1 LLAVLTA
8 ACGTALIVMLWRRRQ
23 AASDQLAAQLAAQ
36 IAASQAALS
45 AEEPADAGAH
55 RLIDDYAVPIALA
68 PMALAAR
75 AARKRGHRP
84 SHDADDSTASK
95 ICPACGSRYGHQ
107 YRTCSRDDSEL
118 AALN

>member
-1 LLAVLTA
+1 
-8 ACGTALIVMLWRRRQ
+8 MLWRRRQ

-36 IAASQAALS
+36 IAASQAALG
-45 AEEPADAGAH
+45 AEEPEDVGAH

-68 PMALAAR
+68 PMALPSMALPRMALAAR